1 MLLLPALHPEKW
13 RWGAIRSERRS
24 EGPACLLSGLMMAVA
39 RGRILSRPLVRC
51 GRPAAHHATTRH
63 RPRRS
68 SRRPPTPPCRLS
80 SSNVPKQRSR
90 PRVAVALRQPY
101 PRRRLPST
109 DARRRHLVRRTDG
122 RVAPIRLVHRQSCVP
137 VGAKQARNACRYR
150 PGQLARRERP
160 RAGHPPSEPRGADRR
175 PPTRVLHVC
184 RLQAS
189 VARRGSA
196 WFSRSC
202 WWSDHAI
209 RRRALGNGGLVVL
222 VRAKVGAKQ
231 ARATV
236 LCACGALGE
245 RCRARHVEVPHR
257 ASVPL
262 LEKSLLF
269 PVQPSPLPCHRVPAK
284 NSYRQICRPVGLSG
298 LQGV

>member
-1 MLLLPALHPEKW
+1 MRMRSESEFVLFPLVRQGTGRGGGPRPRLSDPLPVGAARGVVSCRGKMLLLPALHPEKW

-24 EGPACLLSGLMMAVA
+24 EGPACLLAGLMMAVA

-150 PGQLARRERP
+150 PGQLARRGRP
-160 RAGHPPSEPRGADRR
+160 RARRPPSEPRGADCR
-175 PPTRVLHVC
+175 PPAADADARAARVPPPGLRSSP
-184 RLQAS
+184 RLRLVQS
-189 VARRGSA
+189 E
-196 WFSRSC
+196 
-202 WWSDHAI
+202 
-209 RRRALGNGGLVVL
+209 LLVV
-222 VRAKVGAKQ
+222 RSRDPSSC
-231 ARATV
+231 AR
-236 LCACGALGE
+236 
-245 RCRARHVEVPHR
+245 
-257 ASVPL
+257 
-262 LEKSLLF
+262 
-269 PVQPSPLPCHRVPAK
+269 
-284 NSYRQICRPVGLSG
+284 
-298 LQGV
+298 